1 MSKGKNVGEERV
13 FIVPLDRAWV
23 GPIKKRVPRTIR
35 ILREF
40 AKKNMK
46 TDEVLLDQAVNERLW
61 SRGIEGAPRKIRIR
75 AVRDEE
81 NVVTVHL
88 VEGE

>member
-1 MSKGKNVGEERV
+1 MSKKNVGEERV
-13 FIVPLDRAWV
+13 FTVPLDHAWV
-23 GPIKKRVPRTIR
+23 APIKNRVPRTIR

-40 AKKNMK
+40 TKKNMK
-46 TDEVLLDQAVNERLW
+46 ADEVHIGQEVSEKLW

-75 AVRDEE
+75 AVRDED